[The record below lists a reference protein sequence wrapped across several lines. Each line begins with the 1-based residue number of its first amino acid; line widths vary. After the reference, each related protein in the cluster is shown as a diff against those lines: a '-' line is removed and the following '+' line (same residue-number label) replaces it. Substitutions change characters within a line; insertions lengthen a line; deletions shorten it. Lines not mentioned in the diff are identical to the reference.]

1 MLTLQLTF
9 WSHRVAQ
16 ALEDVRDAVREF
28 LKTFAFTTELPLPM
42 PVQVDE
48 VPDGC
53 RVAVLT
59 LNGGS
64 SLVSL
69 GDVSFSFRETLDCDI
84 SPDMGPPIN
93 PVCDWECV
101 VPRRFPVDGNEGP
114 LPGEA
119 RIMAAFM
126 REFEG
131 LLQSSGPAKEPWFQ
145 LPSWLSFVFAALPVG
160 LGADGPNAGQ
170 YRQYNLARACRLDD
184 KPV

>member
-1 MLTLQLTF
+1 VRT
-9 WSHRVAQ
+9 Q

-28 LKTFAFTTELPLPM
+28 LKTFTFTTELPLPM

-64 SLVSL
+64 SLVQL
-69 GDVSFSFRETLDCDI
+69 GDLSFSFRETLDCDI
-84 SPDMGPPIN
+84 SDMGPPVN

-101 VPRRFPVDGNEGP
+101 VHRRCPVGSEGP

-119 RIMAAFM
+119 RIMASFM

-131 LLQSSGPAKEPWFQ
+131 LLESSSPAKEPWFQ
-145 LPSWLSFVFAALPVG
+145 LPSWMSFIFAALPVG

-170 YRQYNLARACRLDD
+170 YRQYNLARACRLDE
-184 KPV
+184 KPK